1 MSTSDEISR
10 LVRDD
15 GCVACIGVFD
25 GVHLGHRALLDVA
38 RARATTAGLPL
49 IAVTFDPHPLSVVR
63 PGLEPTSLA
72 TMQRREDLLRWAGA
86 DGVHVLKFDH
96 DMATM
101 APLQFVEDVLV
112 GVLNVKDVVVGENF
126 RFGHRAA
133 GTVETLR
140 DEGERLGFTV
150 SPVTLAG
157 DGQTRW
163 SSTYVRRTIESG
175 DMSASALALGRA
187 YSLEGIV
194 VHGDHRGRGLGFPT
208 ANLSWPDNP
217 TVPAD
222 GVYAGWVVIDAVRM
236 PAAISVG
243 SNPQFQGAERRVEAY
258 VLDRDDLDLYDRR
271 IEVEFIARIRGQETF
286 PDLASFIARMNTDV
300 EAARDL
306 LVLRRP

>member
-1 MSTSDEISR
+1 
-10 LVRDD
+10 V
-15 GCVACIGVFD
+15 
-25 GVHLGHRALLDVA
+25 
-38 RARATTAGLPL
+38 
-49 IAVTFDPHPLSVVR
+49 PLS
-63 PGLEPTSLA
+63 
-72 TMQRREDLLRWAGA
+72 
-86 DGVHVLKFDH
+86 
-96 DMATM
+96 
-101 APLQFVEDVLV
+101 
-112 GVLNVKDVVVGENF
+112 
-126 RFGHRAA
+126 
-133 GTVETLR
+133 
-140 DEGERLGFTV
+140 
-150 SPVTLAG
+150 G

-175 DMSASALALGRA
+175 DMGGSALALGRA

-208 ANLSWPDNP
+208 ANLSWSDNP

-222 GVYAGWVVIDAVRM
+222 GVYAGWVVIDADRM

-243 SNPQFQGAERRVEAY
+243 SNPQFQGVERRVEAY

-306 LVLRRP
+306 LALRGP